1 MLIPEL
7 KNGTAA
13 TDDKH
18 CRGGAVFLYNKLIL
32 TIDNI
37 VNLL

>member
-13 TDDKH
+13 TVLII

-32 TIDNI
+32 PIDNI